1 MTVAILG
8 VNPGAVLGAIL
19 GAIFC
24 KRRLVLAN
32 LWQARLKINEKEKA
46 KSSVFLSF
54 WPFCVGA
61 PGRTRTCGTRI
72 RNPVLYPPE
81 LLEPVAAVRGRC
93 GLKGGL
99 HLGRGRKK
107 YPFICAGASISCR
120 PRPRPMGPLAGGSI
134 DRSVA
139 QIDSPS
145 ARTVLPP
152 KEPSW
157 KPKLTMQLRPMRTP
171 GGIMASLPIREI
183 PV

>member
-54 WPFCVGA
+54 WPLFNGA

-81 LLEPVAAVRGRC
+81 LLEPVAAGQGKVQPGR
-93 GLKGGL
+93 
-99 HLGRGRKK
+99 RPAPWSRAEK

-120 PRPRPMGPLAGGSI
+120 PRCRPMNPQVGGSMV
-134 DRSVA
+134 RCAA

>member
-46 KSSVFLSF
+46 KSPVFLSF
-54 WPFCVGA
+54 WPLFGGA

-81 LLEPVAAVRGRC
+81 LLERSCGRAGRVRPGR
-93 GLKGGL
+93 LP
-99 HLGRGRKK
+99 HLGRGQKK
-107 YPFICAGASISCR
+107 YPVICAGASISCR
-120 PRPRPMGPLAGGSI
+120 PRRRPMNPQVGGSMV
-134 DRSVA
+134 RSVP